1 MSRVHGVETRYMY
14 LNIHVHTGLTIT
26 FCNRIFSAFKN
37 IEFVN
42 TNSALSRHSVSTNNS
57 VLAACYFTH
66 NLSTA
71 CSRMVFGCVVNAFSG
86 DVVHTEL
93 CKPLDHWQTWC
104 TLLQIVRIACCFHI
118 HCSVIPN
125 IVHDCLMQS
134 YIYVRTK
141 FEYVRI
147 NRSMC

>member
-1 MSRVHGVETRYMY
+1 MSRVHGIETRYMY

-37 IEFVN
+37 IEFGS
-42 TNSALSRHSVSTNNS
+42 TNSALSRHSVSTNSALSRHSVSTNS
-57 VLAACYFTH
+57 SVSVACYFTH
-66 NLSTA
+66 NLGTA
-71 CSRMVFGCVVNAFSG
+71 CSRMVFCCVLNAFSG

-104 TLLQIVRIACCFHI
+104 TLLLIVRIACCFHI
-118 HCSVIPN
+118 HCGVIPN

-134 YIYVRTK
+134 YICPDK
-141 FEYVRI
+141 I
-147 NRSMC
+147 